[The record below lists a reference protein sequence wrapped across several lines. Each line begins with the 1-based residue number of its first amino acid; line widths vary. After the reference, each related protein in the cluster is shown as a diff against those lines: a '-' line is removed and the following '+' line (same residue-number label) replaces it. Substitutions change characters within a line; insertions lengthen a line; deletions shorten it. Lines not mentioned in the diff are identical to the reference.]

1 MCHTFHQCS
10 AAMNA
15 HETIEPSPR
24 QEIPLEQ
31 EFQLRMDF
39 YWQAIAVYALALICY
54 ALVRGTVWDG
64 SITLTLQDPI
74 VIVLGALVVGSC
86 IWSLGNW
93 YMRRS
98 IIIGDSYIRFTN
110 RFRSRTFQ
118 QKDID
123 VISIG
128 RQKMLKVRGVYKLVK
143 IRLRSRRRL
152 LRIRPSLYEQE
163 QALVQALIILK
174 RRLAAR

>member
-1 MCHTFHQCS
+1 MD
-10 AAMNA
+10 A
-15 HETIEPSPR
+15 HETIEPSLREQTLP
-24 QEIPLEQ
+24 EQ
-31 EFQLRMDF
+31 EFPVRMDF

-64 SITLTLQDPI
+64 SLTLTLRDPI
-74 VIVLGALVVGSC
+74 VIVLGGLVIGSC
-86 IWSLGNW
+86 LWSLGNW

-163 QALVQALIILK
+163 QALVQSLLALK
-174 RRLAAR
+174 RQLAAR

>member
-1 MCHTFHQCS
+1 MD
-10 AAMNA
+10 A
-15 HETIEPSPR
+15 HETIESSLR
-24 QEIPLEQ
+24 EQTLSEQ
-31 EFQLRMDF
+31 EFPVRMDF

-64 SITLTLQDPI
+64 SLTLTLRDPI
-74 VIVLGALVVGSC
+74 VIVLGGLVIGSC
-86 IWSLGNW
+86 LWSLGNW

-163 QALVQALIILK
+163 QALVQSLIALK
-174 RRLAAR
+174 RQLAAR

>member
-1 MCHTFHQCS
+1 
-10 AAMNA
+10 MNA
-15 HETIEPSPR
+15 HETIESSSHE
-24 QEIPLEQ
+24 QTLHEQ
-31 EFQLRMDF
+31 EFPVRMDF
-39 YWQAIAVYALALICY
+39 YWQAIALYALALICY

-64 SITLTLQDPI
+64 SLNLTLRDPI
-74 VIVLGALVVGSC
+74 VIVLGALVIGSC
-86 IWSLGNW
+86 FWSLGNW

-98 IIIGDSYIRFTN
+98 IVIGDSYIRFTN
-110 RFRSRTFQ
+110 RFRSRTFRQ
-118 QKDID
+118 HDID

-163 QALVQALIILK
+163 QALVQSLIALK
-174 RRLAAR
+174 RQLTAR

>member
-1 MCHTFHQCS
+1 MD
-10 AAMNA
+10 A
-15 HETIEPSPR
+15 HETIEPSLR
-24 QEIPLEQ
+24 EQTLSEQ
-31 EFQLRMDF
+31 EFPVRMDF

-64 SITLTLQDPI
+64 SLTLTLRDPI
-74 VIVLGALVVGSC
+74 VIVLGGLVIGSC
-86 IWSLGNW
+86 LWSLGNW

-163 QALVQALIILK
+163 QALVQSLIALK
-174 RRLAAR
+174 RQLAAR